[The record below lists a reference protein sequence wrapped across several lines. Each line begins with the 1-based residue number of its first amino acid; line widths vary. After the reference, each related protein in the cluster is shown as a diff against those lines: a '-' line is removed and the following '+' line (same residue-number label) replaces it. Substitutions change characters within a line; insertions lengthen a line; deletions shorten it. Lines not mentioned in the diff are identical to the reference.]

1 MTERIVL
8 AGASGLIGRAL
19 EAGLQAR
26 GAEVHHLVRRDARTQ
41 NEHRW
46 NPERGE
52 LDPSLLAGA
61 GALISPSDASISFRD
76 TE

>member
-52 LDPSLLAGA
+52 LDPYLS
-61 GALISPSDASISFRD
+61 ALRAHLRNGRLRLVGTADGR
-76 TE
+76 